1 MYQYR
6 YIIYKKRIKVRCI
19 INAAK
24 SKDIY
29 KCINIDTSFIRKSL
43 KERCI
48 NNAGKTMDIY
58 KCINIDT
65 SFIKKNKG
73 EMYK

>member
-1 MYQYR
+1 M
-6 YIIYKKRIKVRCI
+6 
-19 INAAK
+19 
-24 SKDIY
+24 DIY
-29 KCINIDTSFIRKSL
+29 KCINIDTSFIKRL

-58 KCINIDT
+58 KCINIAT
-65 SFIKKNKG
+65 SFIKKTKG

>member
-1 MYQYR
+1 M
-6 YIIYKKRIKVRCI
+6 
-19 INAAK
+19 
-24 SKDIY
+24 
-29 KCINIDTSFIRKSL
+29 
-43 KERCI
+43 RCI

-65 SFIKKNKG
+65 SFIKKIKVRCINNAGKTMDICKCINIDTSFMQKTKG

>member
-1 MYQYR
+1 MANYK
-6 YIIYKKRIKVRCI
+6 ITLKKRL
-19 INAAK
+19 
-24 SKDIY
+24 
-29 KCINIDTSFIRKSL
+29 L
-43 KERCI
+43 KEKCI

-65 SFIKKNKG
+65 SFIKKTKG

>member
-1 MYQYR
+1 M
-6 YIIYKKRIKVRCI
+6 
-19 INAAK
+19 
-24 SKDIY
+24 DIY
-29 KCINIDTSFIRKSL
+29 KCINIDTSLIKKRL

-65 SFIKKNKG
+65 SLIKKIMTKG

>member
-6 YIIYKKRIKVRCI
+6 YIINKKRLKERCI
-19 INAAK
+19 NNAGK
-24 SKDIY
+24 TMDIY
-29 KCINIDTSFIRKSL
+29 KCINIDTSLIKKRL
-43 KERCI
+43 KVRCI

-65 SFIKKNKG
+65 SFIKKTKG

>member
-1 MYQYR
+1 M
-6 YIIYKKRIKVRCI
+6 
-19 INAAK
+19 
-24 SKDIY
+24 DIY
-29 KCINIDTSFIRKSL
+29 KCINIDTSLIKKRL

-65 SFIKKNKG
+65 SFIKKTKG

>member
-6 YIIYKKRIKVRCI
+6 HIIYKKR
-19 INAAK
+19 
-24 SKDIY
+24 
-29 KCINIDTSFIRKSL
+29 L

-65 SFIKKNKG
+65 SFIQKTKG

>member
-6 YIIYKKRIKVRCI
+6 YIINKKR
-19 INAAK
+19 
-24 SKDIY
+24 
-29 KCINIDTSFIRKSL
+29 L

-65 SFIKKNKG
+65 SLIKKKTKG